1 MSEPQASMIRALA
14 VTVSNR
20 AAAGVYEDR
29 SGPVLASLLGAAGC
43 AVDGPVVVADGAPV
57 EAALRDAV
65 GAGYDLVV
73 TTGGTGLTPLD
84 LTPEM
89 TRRVLEREI
98 PGIAEALRATGT
110 AAGVPAAILSRG
122 VAGVAGRTL
131 IVNLPGSTGGVRD
144 GMAVLASVLEH
155 AVSQIHGGDHVRA
168 SAEQLPVPAW
178 RQRQDQG
185 MMEPWDVCV
194 AGRSP
199 SPSLICSESRSNCA
213 RSG

>member
-1 MSEPQASMIRALA
+1 VASSLIRALA

-29 SGPVLASLLGAAGC
+29 SGPVLVSLLRSAGC
-43 AVDGPVVVADGAPV
+43 AVDGPVVVPDG
-57 EAALRDAV
+57 EAVSACLRDAV
-65 GAGYDLVV
+65 TSGYDVVV

-89 TRRVLEREI
+89 TRRVLDREI
-98 PGIAEALRATGT
+98 PGIAEALRAYGA

-131 IVNLPGSTGGVRD
+131 VVNLPGSAGGVRD
-144 GMAVLASVLEH
+144 GMAVLGPVLEH

-168 SAEQLPVPAW
+168 PGAVPE
-178 RQRQDQG
+178 G
-185 MMEPWDVCV
+185 
-194 AGRSP
+194 
-199 SPSLICSESRSNCA
+199 SRGA
-213 RSG
+213 RGETEE